1 MSSTEFA
8 RRRKQLMRMMGEN
21 SIAILPTAN
30 EQVRNR
36 DVLFPFRPDSDFF
49 YLTGFSEPEAVMVLL
64 PNRKQGEFLM
74 FCREKDPVKETWD
87 GYRAGLEG
95 AMAQY
100 GADDAFPFSDI
111 DDILPGLLEQRERVF
126 YEMGCNA
133 AFDAR
138 MSEWV
143 HQVRGRTRTGVHAP
157 TEFLALDHFV
167 HDMRLYKSRS
177 EIATM
182 RKAAKLSAAA
192 HSELMRTTQPGDSE
206 YQLASRFQHYCQMR
220 GASQQAYPSIVGGGN
235 NGCVLHYVEN

>member
-87 GYRAGLEG
+87 GYRAGLK
-95 AMAQY
+95 AQWSNT
-100 GADDAFPFSDI
+100 A
-111 DDILPGLLEQRERVF
+111 Q
-126 YEMGCNA
+126 M
-133 AFDAR
+133 
-138 MSEWV
+138 
-143 HQVRGRTRTGVHAP
+143 
-157 TEFLALDHFV
+157 
-167 HDMRLYKSRS
+167 MRFRSRIS
-177 EIATM
+177 MTSCRA
-182 RKAAKLSAAA
+182 
-192 HSELMRTTQPGDSE
+192 
-206 YQLASRFQHYCQMR
+206 C
-220 GASQQAYPSIVGGGN
+220 
-235 NGCVLHYVEN
+235 